1 MLAGVRR
8 RVPLRLRHRVARA
21 RLRYRVPTGRF
32 RALPDALVIGAQRS
46 GTSSLYRY
54 LGGHPGVAPSFR
66 KEVEFFSR
74 YYARGV
80 PWYRAHF
87 ELEAGRHLRFE
98 ATPDYLFHPL
108 APARAASVVP
118 EARLVVLLR
127 DPVARAWS
135 HYQHMVDL
143 GFETMSFDAAIDA
156 EDSRCAAD
164 LAALAS
170 DPDHDAKALLRYSYV
185 ARGRYAEQLD
195 RWLAV
200 FPPDRLLVV
209 RSEDFF
215 RDTVTEFGRILDFL
229 GLEAWTP
236 AAFTNESRLQ
246 GRPSATGLPAGS
258 EARLRD
264 VFAEPNRLLVD
275 LLGPD
280 APQWWPS

>member
-1 MLAGVRR
+1 VDVLAGVRR
-8 RVPLRLRHRVARA
+8 RVPLRMRHRLARA

-32 RALPDALVIGAQRS
+32 RALPDTLVIGAQRS

-54 LGGHPGVAPSFR
+54 LGAHPGVAPSFR

-74 YYARGV
+74 YYSRGV

-87 ELEAGRHLRFE
+87 ELEAGRRRLRFE

-108 APARAASVVP
+108 APARAAAVVP

-135 HYQHMVDL
+135 HHQHMVGL
-143 GFETMSFDAAIDA
+143 GYESLPFDAALDA
-156 EDSRCAAD
+156 EESRCAPD

-195 RWLAV
+195 RWLAA

-229 GLEAWTP
+229 ELEPWSP

-246 GRPSATGLPAGS
+246 GRPSATGLPVDS
-258 EARLRD
+258 ETRLRQ

-275 LLGPD
+275 LLGAA
-280 APQWWPS
+280 APHW

>member
-1 MLAGVRR
+1 MLSSVRR
-8 RVPLRLRHRVARA
+8 RVPLRVRHRLARA

-54 LGGHPGVAPSFR
+54 LGRHPGVAPSFR

-87 ELEAGRHLRFE
+87 ELEAGRPRLRFE

-108 APARAASVVP
+108 APARAATVVP
-118 EARLVVLLR
+118 EARLIVLLR

-143 GFETMSFDAAIDA
+143 GYETLPFEAALGA
-156 EDSRCAAD
+156 EEERCAAD
-164 LAALAS
+164 LAALDA

-185 ARGRYAEQLD
+185 SRGRYAEQLD
-195 RWLAV
+195 RWLSSFAR
-200 FPPDRLLVV
+200 DRVLVI

-215 RDTVTEFGRILDFL
+215 RDTITAYARILEFL
-229 GLEAWTP
+229 ELDPWAP
-236 AAFTNESRLQ
+236 PAFTNESRLQ
-246 GRPSATGLPAGS
+246 GRPAATGLPTES
-258 EARLRD
+258 RARLD
-264 VFAEPNRLLVD
+264 EAFVEPNRMLVD
-275 LLGPD
+275 LLGAG
-280 APQWWPS
+280 APTW